1 MLKPILL
8 ASAMII
14 SAPALAHD
22 MATQSTTAPG
32 AQSTA
37 PATAGTAPTD
47 PAASMTQDST
57 ATQAADPATSAAADP
72 ATSAQA
78 APAESAGQPQ
88 QASAAQIA
96 QIVET
101 EFPNYDGDKDGE
113 ITQDEFGKW
122 MVALRSASDPST
134 NAQSAEVQTW
144 VGQAFASAD
153 MDKSTKVSKTEL
165 TSFLAQGAS

>member
-14 SAPALAHD
+14 SAPALAQD
-22 MATQSTTAPG
+22 MTTQSTTAPG
-32 AQSTA
+32 VQSTA
-37 PATAGTAPTD
+37 PATPGTAPTD

-57 ATQAADPATSAAADP
+57 ATQAADPATSA
-72 ATSAQA
+72 QA
-78 APAESAGQPQ
+78 APADSAGQPQ

-113 ITQDEFGKW
+113 ITQDEFGRW